1 MGSVSVAPEVV
12 DKALAVVVDARRGTL
27 AVWKG
32 RSRIDLH
39 DLSGDWHDTAVASAL
54 DDHGAWTRP
63 EVLGFARSALV
74 AAPPVAAAA
83 ASVEDGPGHHGL
95 IRAETAD
102 LQRAWLVRAR
112 PSGYAL
118 WNGADVVDVFDGH
131 GSHRRAVRVP
141 PADLLT
147 LAQLML
153 DLLALARR
161 DEESPAEPAR
171 EASAI

>member
-1 MGSVSVAPEVV
+1 MGTVSVAPEVV
-12 DKALAVVVDARRGTL
+12 DKALAVVVDERRGTL

-39 DLSGDWHDTAVASAL
+39 DLAGGWHDTAIASTL

-74 AAPPVAAAA
+74 AAPPLTADTRPAP
-83 ASVEDGPGHHGL
+83 EGPGHHGL

-102 LQRAWLVRAR
+102 LHRAWLVRAR

-118 WNGADVVDVFDGH
+118 WNGADVVDVFDTH

-141 PADLLT
+141 PADLFT

-161 DEESPAEPAR
+161 DDDVQAETTP

>member
-1 MGSVSVAPEVV
+1 MGVVSVAPEVV
-12 DKALAVVVDARRGTL
+12 DKALALVVDERRGTL
-27 AVWKG
+27 AVWRG

-39 DLSGDWHDTAVASAL
+39 DLAGDWHDTAVASAV

-63 EVLGFARSALV
+63 EVLAFARTALT
-74 AAPPVAAAA
+74 AAPPVADPDHP
-83 ASVEDGPGHHGL
+83 VRPML
-95 IRAETAD
+95 RAETAD

-118 WNGADVVDVFDGH
+118 WNGSDVVDVFDAG
-131 GSHRRAVRVP
+131 GAHRRAVRVP
-141 PADLLT
+141 PADLST

-161 DEESPAEPAR
+161 DQDVPAA
-171 EASAI
+171 AI